1 MPRPNKYL
9 YLYVVQGNYG
19 SYGWEDLAESESY
32 QEARY
37 NLKEYR
43 ISSGPA
49 HIGSFSDVSLTRH
62 TSNRGGSSGFLCNF
76 PSHRL

>member
-19 SYGWEDLAESESY
+19 SYGWEDLAESDTHK
-32 QEARY
+32 EARY
-37 NLKEYR
+37 NLREYR

-49 HIGSFSDVSLTRH
+49 PHRIIQRREPNPAYFSKQMAAP
-62 TSNRGGSSGFLCNF
+62 GF
-76 PSHRL
+76 

>member
-19 SYGWEDLAESESY
+19 GHGWEDLAESESY
-32 QEARY
+32 EEARY
-37 NLKEYR
+37 NFTEYM

-49 HIGSFSDVSLTRH
+49 PHRIIQRREPNPAYF
-62 TSNRGGSSGFLCNF
+62 NKQMAAPGF
-76 PSHRL
+76 

>member
-19 SYGWEDLAESESY
+19 GHGWEDLAESDTHK
-32 QEARY
+32 EARY

-49 HIGSFSDVSLTRH
+49 PHRIIKRREPNPEYFKLQMAGP
-62 TSNRGGSSGFLCNF
+62 GF
-76 PSHRL
+76 

>member
-19 SYGWEDLAESESY
+19 GHGWEDLAESESY
-32 QEARY
+32 EEARY
-37 NLKEYR
+37 NFTEYM

-49 HIGSFSDVSLTRH
+49 PHRIIQRREPNPKYL
-62 TSNRGGSSGFLCNF
+62 NRGEIM
-76 PSHRL
+76 PPV

>member
-19 SYGWEDLAESESY
+19 GHGWEDLAESVD
-32 QEARY
+32 AVVALNDLR
-37 NLKEYR
+37 EYR

-49 HIGSFSDVSLTRH
+49 PHRIIQRREPNPAYF
-62 TSNRGGSSGFLCNF
+62 NKQMAAPGF
-76 PSHRL
+76 

>member
-1 MPRPNKYL
+1 MTRQNKYL

-19 SYGWEDLAESESY
+19 GYWEDLAESDTHK
-32 QEARY
+32 EARY

-49 HIGSFSDVSLTRH
+49 PHRIIQRREPNPAYFSKQMAAP
-62 TSNRGGSSGFLCNF
+62 GF
-76 PSHRL
+76 

>member
-19 SYGWEDLAESESY
+19 GYGWEDLAESESY
-32 QEARY
+32 QEAHY

-49 HIGSFSDVSLTRH
+49 PHRIIKRREPNPAYFSKQMAAP
-62 TSNRGGSSGFLCNF
+62 GF
-76 PSHRL
+76 

>member
-19 SYGWEDLAESESY
+19 GMHGWEDLAESDTY
-32 QEARY
+32 REALY
-37 NLKEYR
+37 NLHEYR

-49 HIGSFSDVSLTRH
+49 PHRIIQRREPNPAYF
-62 TSNRGGSSGFLCNF
+62 NKQMAAPGF
-76 PSHRL
+76 

>member
-19 SYGWEDLAESESY
+19 GYGWEDLAESASY
-32 QEARY
+32 QEAHY

-49 HIGSFSDVSLTRH
+49 PHRIIKRREPNPAYFSKQMAAP
-62 TSNRGGSSGFLCNF
+62 GF
-76 PSHRL
+76 

>member
-37 NLKEYR
+37 NLREYR

-49 HIGSFSDVSLTRH
+49 
-62 TSNRGGSSGFLCNF
+62 
-76 PSHRL
+76 PHRIIKRREPNPAYFESRRELWLPV

>member
-19 SYGWEDLAESESY
+19 GHGWEDLAESESY

-37 NLKEYR
+37 NLREYR
-43 ISSGPA
+43 ISSIRRYPHRIIKRREPNPA
-49 HIGSFSDVSLTRH
+49 YFS
-62 TSNRGGSSGFLCNF
+62 NQMAAPGF
-76 PSHRL
+76 

>member
-9 YLYVVQGNYG
+9 YLWVVQGNYG
-19 SYGWEDLAESESY
+19 SYGWEDLAESKSY
-32 QEARY
+32 REAWC

-49 HIGSFSDVSLTRH
+49 PHRIIQRREPNPAYFSKQMAAP
-62 TSNRGGSSGFLCNF
+62 GF
-76 PSHRL
+76 

>member
-19 SYGWEDLAESESY
+19 GMHGWEDLAESVD
-32 QEARY
+32 AVAALNDLR
-37 NLKEYR
+37 EYR

-49 HIGSFSDVSLTRH
+49 PHRIIQRREPNPAYFKQQMAGP
-62 TSNRGGSSGFLCNF
+62 GF
-76 PSHRL
+76 

>member
-19 SYGWEDLAESESY
+19 GHGWEDLAESDTHK
-32 QEARY
+32 EARY
-37 NLKEYR
+37 NLREYR

-49 HIGSFSDVSLTRH
+49 
-62 TSNRGGSSGFLCNF
+62 
-76 PSHRL
+76 PHRIIQRR